1 MEPEVGVD
9 QPRLNM
15 SLARGCRL
23 FGRILYML
31 ILFFLLACIMILLTV
46 LNRSGWFA
54 LLSGVFGALLYCT
67 LTLPRVVFRMRQA
80 SLAQRQ
86 ARDGTAGM
94 HARRTTRPPTRRPT
108 VRGTLGGL
116 LLFSLLGTAA
126 FVGLYFLPGQ
136 GPVFALISGVL
147 GLSFFFS
154 LFQVSMSVLGL
165 VLIQRG
171 RARNAS
177 LEGHGA
183 PPSDGGEHEAG
194 ERTP

>member
-1 MEPEVGVD
+1 MEHEVGVD
-9 QPRLNM
+9 QPRPNM
-15 SLARGCRL
+15 SLAQGCRL
-23 FGRILYML
+23 FGSILYVL
-31 ILFFLLACIMILLTV
+31 ILFFLLACIMILLIV

-67 LTLPRVVFRMRQA
+67 LTLPVIVFRMRQT

-86 ARDGTAGM
+86 VRHDTAGM
-94 HARRTTRPPTRRPT
+94 HARRTAERPT

-116 LLFSLLGTAA
+116 LLFSLVGTAA
-126 FVGLYFLPGQ
+126 FGGLYFLPGQ

-147 GLSFFFS
+147 GISFFFS
-154 LFQVSMSVLGL
+154 LFQVGISVFGL

-183 PPSDGGEHEAG
+183 PPSDGGEHEAD

>member
-1 MEPEVGVD
+1 MEHEVGVD

-15 SLARGCRL
+15 SLAQGCRL
-23 FGRILYML
+23 FGRILYVL
-31 ILFFLLACIMILLTV
+31 ILFFLLACIMILLIV

-94 HARRTTRPPTRRPT
+94 HARRTIRRPT

-194 ERTP
+194 ERTL